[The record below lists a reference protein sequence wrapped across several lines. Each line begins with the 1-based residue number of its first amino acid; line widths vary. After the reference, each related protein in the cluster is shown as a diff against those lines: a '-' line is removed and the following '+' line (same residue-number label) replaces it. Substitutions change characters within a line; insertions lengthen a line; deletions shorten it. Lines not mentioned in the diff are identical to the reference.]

1 MRDDTISRRAAIDA
15 LWKALF
21 EYEDKTEK
29 QFQESDELDVSEW
42 ILHRIFVQNMS
53 DIDRQTILDLPPAQ
67 PEQRWIPVKS
77 RPMDE
82 EERKEWSEK
91 VGYELEGDDAVI
103 YTSQL
108 PDDGQECIVCTKW
121 GNVFIDTFQND
132 PDYGCC
138 FEEHGDMDGI
148 TAWMPLP
155 KAWKGEKDE

>member
-1 MRDDTISRRAAIDA
+1 
-15 LWKALF
+15 
-21 EYEDKTEK
+21 
-29 QFQESDELDVSEW
+29 
-42 ILHRIFVQNMS
+42 MS
-53 DIDRQTILDLPPAQ
+53 DLIDRQDVLRKMESVMDMQELYLPIHFKEWVIDEVPTV
-67 PEQRWIPVKS
+67 EERKTEWIPVKT

-103 YTSQL
+103 YTSNL

-132 PDYGCC
+132 PDYGCA

-155 KAWKGEKDE
+155 KPWKGEKDE

>member
-1 MRDDTISRRAAIDA
+1 MDDLISRQIIKAQMMKYGFRAPDMTVTE
-15 LWKALF
+15 F
-21 EYEDKTEK
+21 VEDCLPSAQQDCSDCIKHGGDWDCDHVHCHK
-29 QFQESDELDVSEW
+29 GES
-42 ILHRIFVQNMS
+42 
-53 DIDRQTILDLPPAQ
+53 AQ

-77 RPMDE
+77 RPMDD

-91 VGYELEGDDAVI
+91 VGYELEGDDALI

-108 PDDGQECIVCTKW
+108 PEDGQECIVCTKW

-132 PDYGCC
+132 PDYGCA

>member
-1 MRDDTISRRAAIDA
+1 MSDMQTFPETVDEFMEHYKIIDTEQVYTNGVELVPIFRMQQ
-15 LWKALF
+15 WF
-21 EYEDKTEK
+21 EHSERKTE
-29 QFQESDELDVSEW
+29 
-42 ILHRIFVQNMS
+42 
-53 DIDRQTILDLPPAQ
+53 
-67 PEQRWIPVKS
+67 WIPVKT

-132 PDYGCC
+132 PDYGCA
-138 FEEHGDMDGI
+138 FEDHGDMDGI

-155 KAWKGEKDE
+155 RPWKGRTDETD